1 MTVDSNNIISQL
13 RGKQYLVS
21 DGLFVEGKDIE
32 AESRGQ
38 NRSSPKATTKMWI
51 ERRARAR
58 TARSF
63 CCAAI

>member
-1 MTVDSNNIISQL
+1 MMYSIRSKI
-13 RGKQYLVS
+13 RGKEYLVS
-21 DGLFVEGKDIE
+21 EDLFVEGKDVE

-38 NRSSPKATTKMWI
+38 NRSSPKSTMKMWI

-63 CCAAI
+63 RCAAI